1 MQTNCPVC
9 ETELETKGGL
19 LTCACGF
26 VARNVYQVERLRT
39 KISTA
44 ARIASSRARIA
55 KMHAEQG
62 VSWHVTGKGEA

>member
-26 VARNVYQVERLRT
+26 IARNVYQVERLRT

-44 ARIASSRARIA
+44 ARIAASRARIA
-55 KMHAEQG
+55 KMHAEQD
-62 VSWHVTGKGEA
+62 VAWHTTGKGEA

>member
-9 ETELETKGGL
+9 ETELETRGGL

-44 ARIASSRARIA
+44 ARIAASRARIA
-55 KMHAEQG
+55 KMHAEQD
-62 VSWHVTGKGEA
+62 VARHTTGKGEA